1 MCHCHFFDSFEK
13 FFRTRKKKM
22 HTTTQRLLIIATLL
36 LIVMA
41 GCSHNKKTA
50 TTAAPKPDIPVD
62 TALQSRLAEFAAKP
76 RVQGQLGIYVYD
88 LTADKPVFGMNEGQS
103 LPVASCTKLLT
114 TVAGLH
120 LLGSNYRYSTSLY
133 THGKMKNDTLVGD
146 VIFKADLDPQ
156 LQPENLALFT
166 SALKQQGIDHVQ
178 GRLVLDL
185 LLKDKV
191 QAEAHWYPWDLS
203 FSRYGMLYKG
213 PDKVRNLVKAQFASA
228 GYHFDDAQVIY
239 GKVPRGSVYRFRYSS
254 GIQMAINHMLKHS
267 SNTQATALLYTM
279 GHRSNPRQAPATAGV
294 EYMRRFMRHDLGLAD
309 TSLVVHDGCGLCIHN
324 HLSPVA
330 LATILKYGYRHK
342 DIYKSLLTG
351 LSISGIDGTLRGK
364 GYDREG
370 LKGMIHGKTGTLSH
384 PYGISSI
391 AGYCQ
396 DGNGHDLAFVM
407 LNTQMSVLD
416 ARLMQRN
423 FCEALVGE
431 AKQHKKK

>member
-1 MCHCHFFDSFEK
+1 MLIAAVLASCSKEK
-13 FFRTRKKKM
+13 AGVQAAKPN
-22 HTTTQRLLIIATLL
+22 TL
-36 LIVMA
+36 
-41 GCSHNKKTA
+41 
-50 TTAAPKPDIPVD
+50 PVD
-62 TALQSRLAEFAAKP
+62 TALQSRLAAFAAKP
-76 RVQGQLGIYVYD
+76 RVEGKLGIYVYD
-88 LTADKPVFGMNEGQS
+88 LTADKPVYALNEKQS

-120 LLGSNYRYSTSLY
+120 LLGTGYHYTNSLY
-133 THGKMKNDTLVGD
+133 THGTLVGDTLVGD
-146 VIFKADLDPQ
+146 IIFKADLDPL
-156 LQPENLALFT
+156 LQPDSLHLYT
-166 SALKQQGIDHVQ
+166 DALKKQGINHVK

-185 LLKDKV
+185 LLTETV
-191 QAEAHWYPWDLS
+191 RAEVHWFPWDLRL
-203 FSRYGMLYKG
+203 SRYGLLYKG
-213 PDKVRNLVKAQFASA
+213 VDKVKKAVAAHFNSA
-228 GYHFDDAQVIY
+228 GYHFADDQVVL
-239 GKVPRGSVYRFRYSS
+239 GKVPRGSVYRFRYTS

-294 EYMRRFMRHDLGLAD
+294 EYMRRFMRHDLGLTD

-396 DGNGHDLAFVM
+396 DGNGHDLAFAM